1 MPADHRGDC
10 VRLGPQS
17 AAKAPGGLLG
27 ASSTHGLPVCFY
39 SLSIR
44 NAAPDRSPDRAGL
57 GGTCESEASLILLV
71 GPPTGTFR
79 FFYTSFIPHS
89 LHRRSALARSQPWA
103 GPQWA
108 TVSARCLWT
117 AAIVISKRLADV
129 AATRRIAQ
137 QAEAIDRPLGRRGSR
152 LAVGPSP
159 PSASAS
165 NAFASGA
172 AVGPT
177 AAAAAGGVCRSTTA
191 HAGAQP
197 PDRVFARGRVRR
209 AEAALG
215 QHRAVAQHTQHVRR
229 RERRVR
235 ALGEAQPPHNLRAV

>member
-1 MPADHRGDC
+1 MPADHRGEGG
-10 VRLGPQS
+10 RLRPWS
-17 AAKAPGGLLG
+17 VARKPRASCWVL
-27 ASSTHGLPVCFY
+27 SSTHGVPVCFH
-39 SLSIR
+39 SLPIR

-79 FFYTSFIPHS
+79 FV
-89 LHRRSALARSQPWA
+89 LHEFHLQRRSALSRSQPWA

-117 AAIVISKRLADV
+117 AAIVTSKRLADV

-152 LAVGPSP
+152 LPVGPSP

-209 AEAALG
+209 AEPASA
-215 QHRAVAQHTQHVRR
+215 QHRAVAQHAQHVRR

-235 ALGEAQPPHNLRAV
+235 ALGEAQPPHNLRAI

>member
-1 MPADHRGDC
+1 M
-10 VRLGPQS
+10 GPQS
-17 AAKAPGGLLG
+17 AAKAPAGGLLG

-57 GGTCESEASLILLV
+57 GGTCESEASLIPLV
-71 GPPTGTFR
+71 GPPTGTFQ
-79 FFYTSFIPHS
+79 FF
-89 LHRRSALARSQPWA
+89 LHEFHLQRRSALSRSQPWA

-117 AAIVISKRLADV
+117 AAIVISKRLAYV

-137 QAEAIDRPLGRRGSR
+137 QAEAIDRPLGRRGPR
-152 LAVGPSP
+152 LASGPSP

-172 AVGPT
+172 AVVPS
-177 AAAAAGGVCRSTTA
+177 AAAAAGGVCRSTTS

-209 AEAALG
+209 AEPASA
-215 QHRAVAQHTQHVRR
+215 QHRAVAQHAQHVRR

-235 ALGEAQPPHNLRAV
+235 ALGEAQPPHNLRAI